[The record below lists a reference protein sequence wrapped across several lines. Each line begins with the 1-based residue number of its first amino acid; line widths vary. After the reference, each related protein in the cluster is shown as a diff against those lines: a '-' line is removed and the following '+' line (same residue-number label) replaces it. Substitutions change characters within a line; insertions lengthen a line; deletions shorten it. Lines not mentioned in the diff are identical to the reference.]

1 VIVQHHWWNGTVSSR
16 FRRDVFIRSDGDRW
30 EVMVQIGGATG
41 PTKTQEC
48 PGRASAKILAGAWRG
63 GGAAWKEMAT
73 DDA

>member
-1 VIVQHHWWNGTVSSR
+1 VIVEHHWWNGTVSSR

-30 EVMVQIGGATG
+30 DVMVQIGGATG

-63 GGAAWKEMAT
+63 NGAAWKEMAT

>member
-30 EVMVQIGGATG
+30 DVMVQIGGASG

-63 GGAAWKEMAT
+63 AGAAWKEMAT

>member
-1 VIVQHHWWNGTVSSR
+1 MIVQHHWWNGTVSSR

-30 EVMVQIGGATG
+30 EVMVQIGGASG